1 MAKKEDILL
10 AAQENF
16 ARSGYAGTTMKM
28 VAEQAGVA
36 SGLVFHYF
44 DSKENLFMMAGSE
57 LIDTMLEVIRQ
68 AIADAPDGCEALG
81 AFVQAYLEFTIDN
94 ARTFPTLLRCSPF
107 SDDNPDLDRKKIGA
121 KFREII
127 DIIESILRRG
137 ILDGSI
143 VELPVA
149 QTAFL
154 IYGSILGAVRTKF
167 LAPYDVPGLY
177 GEARRMIVR
186 SVRNPE
192 CDAR

>member
-10 AAQENF
+10 AAQEIF

-28 VAEQAGVA
+28 VAEKAGVA

-44 DSKENLFMMAGSE
+44 DNKENLFMVAGSD
-57 LIDTMLEVIRQ
+57 LIKTMIEDIRK
-68 AIADAPDGCEALG
+68 AISVAHNGREALG
-81 AFVQAYLEFTIDN
+81 LFVEAYLGFTLN
-94 ARTFPTLLRCSPF
+94 EAKTFPTLLRCSPF
-107 SDDNPDLDRKKIGA
+107 SDDNPDLDRQKIGA

-127 DIIESILRRG
+127 NIIEAILQRG

-143 VELPVA
+143 AELPVA

-177 GEARRMIVR
+177 AEAQRFIVR
-186 SVRNPE
+186 SVSNPE
-192 CDAR
+192 YVAG

>member
-44 DSKENLFMMAGSE
+44 DSKENLFMLAGSE
-57 LIDTMLEVIRQ
+57 LINTMLEVIRG

-81 AFVQAYLEFTIDN
+81 AFVQAYLAFTIDN

-127 DIIESILRRG
+127 DIIEAILRRG
-137 ILDGSI
+137 IMDGSI
-143 VELPVA
+143 VDVPVS

-177 GEARRMIVR
+177 DEARRMIVR

-192 CDAR
+192 QAAR